1 MIDLYRHG
9 MSVCAAKVRFA
20 LGEKQIAWESRY
32 VDIHK
37 GDQFA
42 PDYVKLNPK
51 AVVPTLVHDGHVPCS
66 ASDCELTD
74 TYTPAAIDIAPAT
87 SPATPAIKTSS
98 ASRLLRQRQRS
109 SLRSKGCHRWP
120 RALLLSAIQCG

>member
-1 MIDLYRHG
+1 MIDLYHHG

-51 AVVPTLVHDGHVPCS
+51 AVVPTLVHDGHVRLFGVGLRADGHIFARGHRHR
-66 ASDCELTD
+66 ASHQSRD
-74 TYTPAAIDIAPAT
+74 TRD
-87 SPATPAIKTSS
+87 
-98 ASRLLRQRQRS
+98 
-109 SLRSKGCHRWP
+109 
-120 RALLLSAIQCG
+120 